1 LVPFVSFVF
10 KNSPELALTLTLALL
25 PLSEQERGR
34 APRLAADIR
43 NWDEF
48 TFWTLRHGVLGSVLA
63 NIKSLGLSI
72 PPATLARLEGLHRQG
87 GLRDMQ
93 LIAALGQVDALLR
106 ANQLDYL
113 TLKGPALSQVLF
125 GSPFI
130 RHSGDIDLLVQPADV
145 LPAEA
150 LLLTAG
156 YSPVLHKPPLS
167 AMQLQRYMQY
177 RHHFVYQAPEGP
189 ARVELHWA
197 MREPYFGQPDTGSL
211 FARRQSVT
219 LAEKL
224 RLETLS
230 DEDALINSLLHGA
243 SHHWNRAKYF
253 LDLFGLL
260 GRDSIDFK
268 QIVGI
273 ITSCQLSWPA
283 AQGLQLSREI
293 FGREIPAHLGAFLEL
308 ENPSIRYLKTAART
322 RFPGPPG
329 RTHPAARPPPVVR
342 YPPATRIA
350 AFFQNPGRR
359 LAFALLL
366 AASAPARCAFSTLLG
381 DCARAGALAEGGIPD
396 FRSNKTKKPQRI

>member
-1 LVPFVSFVF
+1 MPSLP
-10 KNSPELALTLTLALL
+10 PELALTLTLALL
-25 PLSEQERGR
+25 PLTEQERGR

-63 NIKSLGLSI
+63 NIKSLGLDI
-72 PPATLARLEGLHRQG
+72 PPATLARLQALHRQAS
-87 GLRDMQ
+87 LRDMQ
-93 LIAALGQVDALLR
+93 LIAALGQVQTLFT
-106 ANQLDYL
+106 QHKLDFL
-113 TLKGPALSQVLF
+113 TLKGPALSQALF

-150 LLLTAG
+150 ALLAAG
-156 YSPVLHKPPLS
+156 YSPVLHKPPLT

-177 RHHFVYQAPEGP
+177 RHHFVYQAPAGP
-189 ARVELHWA
+189 ARLELHWA
-197 MREPYFGQPDTGSL
+197 MREPYFGQPDTESL

-224 RLETLS
+224 RVETLS
-230 DEDALINSLLHGA
+230 DEDALVNSLLHGA

-253 LDLFGLL
+253 LDLLGLL
-260 GRDSIDFK
+260 AQESLDFK

-273 ITSCQLSWPA
+273 ITSNQLSWPA

-308 ENPSIRYLKTAART
+308 ENPSIRYLKTAAQREFLARQAETTPPTGHRLWYDT
-322 RFPGPPG
+322 RLQPGIKSFFKTLAAAWLSPYYWLQVPLPDALFPLYFVIVPLL
-329 RTHPAARPPPVVR
+329 AVWQKVVR
-342 YPPATRIA
+342 NQIINAKR
-350 AFFQNPGRR
+350 
-359 LAFALLL
+359 
-366 AASAPARCAFSTLLG
+366 
-381 DCARAGALAEGGIPD
+381 
-396 FRSNKTKKPQRI
+396 